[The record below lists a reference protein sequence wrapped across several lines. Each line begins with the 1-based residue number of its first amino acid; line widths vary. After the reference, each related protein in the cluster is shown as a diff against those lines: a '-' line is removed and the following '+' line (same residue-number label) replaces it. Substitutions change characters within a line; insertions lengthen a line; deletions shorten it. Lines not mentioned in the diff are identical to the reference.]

1 MTQVKIICTIGPG
14 SNNTQTLINLE
25 KLGMNIIRLNGSH
38 NTLDWHKKTIS
49 VIRKTLPNI
58 PIIFDIPG
66 TKIRLGEFKDKT
78 LKINEEIV
86 LTFNKKYKGSEK
98 LVINYQNIL
107 KKIKINKR
115 IFIDDGKIILK
126 IKKKIGDD
134 LICKSLVNGIILKN
148 KGITFESV
156 KLKNTNLISAKTKK
170 YISFAKKNDL
180 DFLGLSF
187 TKSDIHIME
196 IKKILKNDTV
206 KIIDK
211 IEDNDGLKN
220 LTKILKV
227 TDGIL
232 IDRGDLS
239 SSKNMDNITILQKQ
253 ILKDSNKYSV
263 PSIIGTGLLNSTID
277 GLFPSKSEIS
287 DITNAVYDGCSAIML
302 SNETVDRVSAEKS
315 VKFLKKILDSTLNI
329 NNKNKQTQL
338 ENVSNELSF
347 FAKEIC
353 ANLPITKIVAITL
366 TGYAARIISH
376 RGVKQ
381 KILAVTNNKKRA
393 KSFNLIKSTEGIYL
407 NIKFSYKSTD
417 HIIKALKELW
427 LKNKIKNSDVLLVLA
442 VGYPKKGNKMN
453 LMQVH
458 KVLDLMDT
466 FRCKKNK

>member
-170 YISFAKKNDL
+170 YISFAKKM
-180 DFLGLSF
+180 
-187 TKSDIHIME
+187 I
-196 IKKILKNDTV
+196 
-206 KIIDK
+206 
-211 IEDNDGLKN
+211 
-220 LTKILKV
+220 
-227 TDGIL
+227 
-232 IDRGDLS
+232 
-239 SSKNMDNITILQKQ
+239 
-253 ILKDSNKYSV
+253 
-263 PSIIGTGLLNSTID
+263 
-277 GLFPSKSEIS
+277 
-287 DITNAVYDGCSAIML
+287 
-302 SNETVDRVSAEKS
+302 
-315 VKFLKKILDSTLNI
+315 
-329 NNKNKQTQL
+329 
-338 ENVSNELSF
+338 
-347 FAKEIC
+347 
-353 ANLPITKIVAITL
+353 
-366 TGYAARIISH
+366 
-376 RGVKQ
+376 
-381 KILAVTNNKKRA
+381 
-393 KSFNLIKSTEGIYL
+393 
-407 NIKFSYKSTD
+407 
-417 HIIKALKELW
+417 
-427 LKNKIKNSDVLLVLA
+427 
-442 VGYPKKGNKMN
+442 
-453 LMQVH
+453 
-458 KVLDLMDT
+458 
-466 FRCKKNK
+466 